1 MKSEGNKQKEKK
13 KLRARTES
21 GKLNSILSFESEFPQ
36 LVIVK
41 GASFSENLPDFSLYP
56 ELSSQEIFRR
66 L

>member
-13 KLRARTES
+13 LRARIES
-21 GKLNSILSFESEFPQ
+21 GKLNSILSLESEFPQ

>member
-13 KLRARTES
+13 KLRARIES
-21 GKLNSILSFESEFPQ
+21 GKLNSILSLESEFPQ

-41 GASFSENLPDFSLYP
+41 GASFSENLPDFALNS

>member
-1 MKSEGNKQKEKK
+1 MKLEGNKQKEKK
-13 KLRARTES
+13 KLRARIES
-21 GKLNSILSFESEFPQ
+21 GKLNSILSLESEFPQ

-41 GASFSENLPDFSLYP
+41 GASFLENLPAFTLNP

>member
-13 KLRARTES
+13 KLRARIES
-21 GKLNSILSFESEFPQ
+21 GKLNSILSLESEFPQ

-41 GASFSENLPDFSLYP
+41 GASFSENLPDFALNP